1 MDFRLIPQLM
11 VDAVP
16 VSMSYIDIEQ
26 RYRFVNRQCEEW
38 FGCATNIVGR
48 TIKDILGVMAYQEI
62 QDYVEAVL
70 SGEKVSYKQT
80 LVDRSGKVRYVQ
92 VDYIPH
98 ISEAKVLGFFV
109 LSQDLTECKQAEE
122 VLRRFN
128 TELENQ
134 VQERTAQLQ
143 QALKFEAMLKRITD
157 KVRDSLDESQI
168 FQTTVQELAQGLEV
182 IRCNTAWYNVAQ
194 TTATVCYEYTTSLH
208 SFQGKVVQT
217 ADFDEFF
224 SQLLKG
230 QHFQF
235 CYLGKDESWRNCTI
249 LACPI
254 VDDQG
259 VLGDLCLFKQSEC
272 VFNDS
277 EIRLCQQVANQCAIA
292 IRQARLYQAQRE
304 QVLELKKLNQLKDDF
319 LSTVS
324 HELRTPM
331 TKIKMAIH
339 MLDLALSR
347 DSKIGQ
353 RDQTQRYL
361 QILQD
366 ECTQE
371 ISLINDLLDLQKL
384 EAGSQPLV
392 PQTIHLQTW
401 LLQIIEPYRQR
412 VRHAEQILQL
422 DIPSTLPPLFSEPYN
437 LKRILVELL
446 NNACKYTPAGE
457 RIVVL
462 ARATPST
469 IQLQVINSGTEI
481 PERELPRVFDKF
493 YRLQRAD
500 PWKQGGTGM
509 GLALVQKLVELLGG
523 GIRAESHESLVTFT
537 VELPL
542 HAHD

>member
-1 MDFRLIPQLM
+1 M

-16 VSMSYIDIEQ
+16 VSMSYVDTEQ
-26 RYRFVNRQCEEW
+26 RYRFVNRQYEEW
-38 FGCATNIVGR
+38 SGYATKIVGR
-48 TIKDILGVMAYQEI
+48 TIKEILGVSAYQEVRQYI
-62 QDYVEAVL
+62 EAVL
-70 SGEKVSYKQT
+70 AGEKVSYEQT
-80 LVDRSGKVRYVQ
+80 VDRNGEASYVQ

-98 ISEAKVLGFFV
+98 ISEEKVLGFFV
-109 LSQDLTECKQAEE
+109 LSQDLTERKRAEE
-122 VLRRFN
+122 VLRQFN
-128 TELENQ
+128 AELENQ

-168 FQTTVQELAQGLEV
+168 FQTTVQELAQGLGV
-182 IRCNTAWYNVAQ
+182 IRCNTAWYNAAQ
-194 TTATVCYEYTTSLH
+194 TTATVCYEYTTSMH
-208 SFQGKVVQT
+208 SFQGKVVQI

-224 SQLLKG
+224 SQLLKS

-235 CYLGKDESWRNCTI
+235 CYVGDDESWRNCTI

-272 VFNDS
+272 VFNES

-292 IRQARLYQAQRE
+292 IRQARLYQAQTE
-304 QVLELKKLNQLKDDF
+304 QVLELERLHQLKDDF

-331 TKIKMAIH
+331 TKMKMAIH
-339 MLDLALSR
+339 MLNVALSR
-347 DSKIGQ
+347 DGTLGQ
-353 RDQTQRYL
+353 GDQAQRYL

-371 ISLINDLLDLQKL
+371 IGLINDLLDLQKL
-384 EAGSQPLV
+384 QVGSQPLIS
-392 PQTIHLQTW
+392 QTIHLQTW
-401 LLQIIEPYRQR
+401 LLQVVEPYRQR
-412 VRHAEQILQL
+412 VRQAQQTLQI
-422 DIPSTLPPLFSEPYN
+422 DIPSTLPPLVSEPSS
-437 LKRILVELL
+437 LGRILVELL

-457 RIVVL
+457 QIAVS
-462 ARATPST
+462 ARATPSI

-500 PWKQGGTGM
+500 PWKQGGTGL

-523 GIRAESHESLVTFT
+523 RIRAESHESLVTFT

-542 HAHD
+542 HPHD